1 MSLKSTLPTASEVG
15 RLVNGFVLL
24 FGAFLGLAL
33 LKFGNAVIMERQI
46 TWPKDSYE
54 WAIAQWPVAMGYGLL
69 AILAVSGAALARWRI
84 GKHPWLVALP
94 LLWLGWQLLAATTTV
109 DGALTGLTLRHFA
122 ACVVCFY
129 LGYFTLG
136 RVASLGAFWGPVI
149 AAMML
154 VILVGVDQRFRG
166 QAETRAFLLKNEQT
180 HWRDLPADQVA
191 EMERDGLLFRTPD
204 GWTVNPGLL
213 KKAESRRISSTLFYP
228 NSLAGAILL
237 VLPPCL
243 VTLATTRRL
252 TSGARWFAGSAFG
265 LGAMASLFWS
275 GSKSGW
281 LLALVLAVI
290 TLLRSPLNR
299 QIKAGIVV
307 AVLVVGLAGFVARYA
322 GFFERGAT
330 SVVARFDYWRAAW
343 QTAAS
348 HPMLGTGPGT
358 FSRAYQGIKRP
369 ESEMARLTH
378 NDYLQQAS
386 DSGWPG
392 FLLYVGL
399 ILGGL
404 LVSGKALWTSG
415 SWEQYAIWV
424 GTLGWALQGMVEFGL
439 YLPALAW
446 TAFAMLGWLVAK
458 TANDSTHLRKTATL
472 ASPS

>member
-1 MSLKSTLPTASEVG
+1 MSLKSPPPSGPEAG
-15 RLVNGFVLL
+15 RLVNGFVRL
-24 FGAFLGLAL
+24 FGVFLGLAL

-46 TWPKDSYE
+46 TWPKDGYE
-54 WAIAQWPVAMGYGLL
+54 WAIAQWPVAMGCGLL
-69 AILAVSGAALARWRI
+69 AILAISGAALARWRI
-84 GKHPWLVALP
+84 GKHRWLVVLP
-94 LLWLGWQLLAATTTV
+94 LAWLGWQLLAATTTV
-109 DGALTGLTLRHFA
+109 DGVLTGLTLRHFA

-129 LGYFTLG
+129 IGYFALG
-136 RVASLGAFWGPVI
+136 RATSLGGLWGLVI
-149 AAMML
+149 AAMLL

-166 QAETRAFLLKNEQT
+166 QAETQAFLLKNEQS
-180 HWRDLPADQVA
+180 HWRDLPPDQVTQ
-191 EMERDGLLFRTPD
+191 MERDGLLFRTPE

-252 TSGARWFAGSAFG
+252 TPAARWFAGSAFG
-265 LGAMASLFWS
+265 LGAMACLFWS

-299 QIKAGIVV
+299 QIKTGIVI
-307 AVLVVGLAGFVARYA
+307 AVLVFGMAGFAARYA
-322 GFFERGAT
+322 GFFQRGAT

-358 FSRAYQGIKRP
+358 FSRAYQGIKKP

-392 FLLYVGL
+392 FLLYCGL

-404 LVSGKALWTSG
+404 LISGKLLWASG
-415 SWEQYAIWV
+415 SWEQYAVWL

-439 YLPALAW
+439 YIPALAW
-446 TAFAMLGWLVAK
+446 TAFTMLGWLVAGA
-458 TANDSTHLRKTATL
+458 ANDSTLRRNATRL
-472 ASPS
+472 PTQT